1 MQYLHPQGQVE
12 RRPQFQW
19 NEKALLNKVH
29 KLIYIERER
38 ERERHRERESG
49 WVGKSAFVFAIK
61 IKLKNLLKMTLSYQ
75 KSSFCPQDF
84 RIFISFSPLLS
95 FLGCWWFYRRGWVMI
110 SSKVYDIILF
120 LNWILKAYII

>member
-38 ERERHRERESG
+38 ERGTERE
-49 WVGKSAFVFAIK
+49 
-61 IKLKNLLKMTLSYQ
+61 N
-75 KSSFCPQDF
+75 QDELE
-84 RIFISFSPLLS
+84 R
-95 FLGCWWFYRRGWVMI
+95 VH
-110 SSKVYDIILF
+110 LF
-120 LNWILKAYII
+120 LPSK